1 MDWPPIDDPKLASLL
16 EMADDQFAALAS
28 KLAARIDRR
37 AYTPADYKHA
47 IGYPWERP
55 GRSFCIGT
63 PAATTDGE
71 PRFGLI
77 AFGSN
82 ASPAVL
88 ERKLAVLPE
97 ERRAL
102 RADVGW
108 LGDLEL
114 AHSAHLSVYG
124 AMPATIRRAPGMRVR
139 AALLL
144 VTAEQFAVLTR
155 TEFNYRLIALD
166 GSAFSPDSPGER
178 RDRVFAYVSRH
189 GVYCPACAFG
199 SQAEL
204 LDHAAK
210 VVIGSDASGA
220 DLVSRTIEDYSWAV
234 DVAQPRLA
242 EHAEA
247 FDRAAWDCFSN
258 RREERSS

>member
-16 EMADDQFAALAS
+16 AMADDQFAELAS

-37 AYTPADYKHA
+37 AYTLADYEHA

-55 GRSFCIGT
+55 DRSFFIGT
-63 PAATTDGE
+63 PSAIHDGE
-71 PRFGLI
+71 PRFGLV

-88 ERKLAVLPE
+88 ERKLAGLPHDH
-97 ERRAL
+97 RAL
-102 RADVGW
+102 RADIGW
-108 LGDLEL
+108 LNDFEL
-114 AHSAHLSVYG
+114 VHSAHLSVYG
-124 AMPATIRRAPGMRVR
+124 AMPATIRRASGKRVR

-155 TEFNYRLIALD
+155 TEFNYRLIGID
-166 GSAFSPDSPGER
+166 GSAFSADSPGER
-178 RDRVFAYVSRH
+178 SSRVFAYVSRH
-189 GVYCPACAFG
+189 GIYCPARDFN

-210 VVIGSDASGA
+210 AVISSDANGA
-220 DLVSRTIEDYSWAV
+220 DLVRRTIEDYSWAV

-247 FDRAAWDCFSN
+247 FDRSAWDCFSN